1 MNTLNNEI
9 EKQFYPVH
17 TAWNETDKVYSM
29 QLDKPSKAM
38 TNWIT
43 IIDDP
48 SDPESF
54 LKLDPKDIDFPITV
68 KNEDLNLCAELFLGR
83 CEFLIRSG
91 GLKTDL
97 GEIRRDIEYG
107 VKKYKRAL

>member
-83 CEFLIRSG
+83 CEFLIRFVYGFWMMIPTSV
-91 GLKTDL
+91 KRFKRPV
-97 GEIRRDIEYG
+97 GEYHL
-107 VKKYKRAL
+107 A